1 MCKMVLDHHNA
12 IQEAFNMLDNSDK
25 KALIHHFNG
34 VSAQFGDYMFGIDG
48 AKKSEFQMYMTEF
61 NEPELKILLVAVA
74 EAQLLEIRGEY
85 SSLKASKSLP
95 MGGNHG
101 ASSYSDLD
109 RHFKHLRVQE
119 KE

>member
-1 MCKMVLDHHNA
+1 MCKILLDHHNA

-34 VSAQFGDYMFGIDG
+34 VAGIFGNYMFGIG
-48 AKKSEFQMYMTEF
+48 GMTKSEFQMYMTQF

-85 SSLKASKSLP
+85 SSLKASKNLP